1 MLGKELGSEE
11 SLNEIRGKLLKYPN
25 KWLKRFSGD
34 SRRYQLNVIERMFFS
49 KIGKRLTP
57 TMKNKKVTY
66 SNSLLQL

>member
-49 KIGKRLTP
+49 KIGKRLT
-57 TMKNKKVTY
+57 
-66 SNSLLQL
+66 LQ